1 MEPEITLKSTKNEI
15 LDAYHAVLK
24 KMEEQKQT
32 SRREEKVRVE
42 KREIVDEAH
51 GNTMEGIVKS
61 LAELK
66 LAIGK
71 SLDELE
77 SQLLAEARRLGVM
90 RQAFEI
96 ENKNLEDIHQIQAE
110 ANSLSALIEAQKDKK
125 REFEADI
132 ETKAA
137 AFETEMTQK
146 RQQWKKEQEEFE
158 RTRKERDDQAKKE
171 RAREEEEYAYGI
183 KLTRKKDED
192 EDDYASRKNTQEKA
206 LEEKRASLEKSWSER
221 EGALAVREQELANLR
236 SRAEAFPVELEKAAK
251 EAEAR
256 IAAKLKTEHQFEKQI
271 LAKDSEGAY
280 RLKDQMIA
288 SLEAKIQNQED
299 LIRQLSRKA
308 DEAGL
313 SVQNIALKALDSGVT
328 RRPAT
333 DVRGDET

>member
-1 MEPEITLKSTKNEI
+1 MEPEITPKSTKNEI

-24 KMEEQKQT
+24 KMEEQKQA
-32 SRREEKVRVE
+32 SRREEKTRVE
-42 KREIVDEAH
+42 KREIVAEAH
-51 GNTMEGIVKS
+51 GNTMESIVKS

-77 SQLLAEARRLGVM
+77 SQLLTEARRLGVM

-96 ENKNLEDIHQIQAE
+96 ENKNLEEIHQIQAE
-110 ANSLSALIEAQKDKK
+110 ANSLAALIEAQKDKK
-125 REFEADI
+125 REFEADV

-137 AFETEMTQK
+137 AFETEMAQK

-192 EDDYASRKNTQEKA
+192 DYASRKNAQEKA
-206 LEEKRASLEKSWSER
+206 LEEKRASLEKSWAER
-221 EGALAVREQELANLR
+221 EAALAPREQELADLR
-236 SRAEAFPVELEKAAK
+236 SRAEAFPGELEKAAK

-256 IAAKLKTEHQFEKQI
+256 IVAKLKTEHQFEKQM
-271 LAKDSEGAY
+271 LSKDSEAAC

-288 SLEAKIQNQED
+288 SLEAKIQNQEE

-308 DEAGL
+308 DEAGV
-313 SVQNIALKALDSGVT
+313 SVQNIALKALDAGAA

-333 DVRGDET
+333 DGRGDET

>member
-1 MEPEITLKSTKNEI
+1 MEPEITPKSTKNEI

-24 KMEEQKQT
+24 KMEEQKQA
-32 SRREEKVRVE
+32 SRREEKTRVE
-42 KREIVDEAH
+42 KREIVAEAH

-96 ENKNLEDIHQIQAE
+96 ENKNLEEIHQIQAE
-110 ANSLSALIEAQKDKK
+110 ANSLSALIEAQKAKK
-125 REFEADI
+125 REFEADV

-137 AFETEMTQK
+137 AFEIEMTQK

-158 RTRKERDDQAKKE
+158 RIRKERDDQAKKE

-192 EDDYASRKNTQEKA
+192 DYASRKNAQEKA

-256 IAAKLKTEHQFEKQI
+256 ITAKLKSEHQFEKQI

-280 RLKDQMIA
+280 KLKDQMIA

>member
-1 MEPEITLKSTKNEI
+1 
-15 LDAYHAVLK
+15 
-24 KMEEQKQT
+24 
-32 SRREEKVRVE
+32 
-42 KREIVDEAH
+42 
-51 GNTMEGIVKS
+51 
-61 LAELK
+61 
-66 LAIGK
+66 
-71 SLDELE
+71 
-77 SQLLAEARRLGVM
+77 
-90 RQAFEI
+90 
-96 ENKNLEDIHQIQAE
+96 
-110 ANSLSALIEAQKDKK
+110 
-125 REFEADI
+125 
-132 ETKAA
+132 
-137 AFETEMTQK
+137 MTQK

-158 RTRKERDDQAKKE
+158 RARKERDDQAKKE

-192 EDDYASRKNTQEKA
+192 DYASRKNAQEKA
-206 LEEKRASLEKSWSER
+206 LEEKRTSLEKSWSER
-221 EGALAVREQELANLR
+221 EGALAAREQELANLR

-256 IAAKLKTEHQFEKQI
+256 IAAKLKTEYQFEKQM
-271 LAKDSEGAY
+271 LSKDSEAAC

>member
-1 MEPEITLKSTKNEI
+1 MEPEITPKSTKNEI

-32 SRREEKVRVE
+32 SRREEKTRVE

-110 ANSLSALIEAQKDKK
+110 ANSLSALIEAQKVKK
-125 REFEADI
+125 REFEADV

-137 AFETEMTQK
+137 AFEIEMTQK
-146 RQQWKKEQEEFE
+146 RQQWKN
-158 RTRKERDDQAKKE
+158 DC
-171 RAREEEEYAYGI
+171 
-183 KLTRKKDED
+183 
-192 EDDYASRKNTQEKA
+192 
-206 LEEKRASLEKSWSER
+206 
-221 EGALAVREQELANLR
+221 
-236 SRAEAFPVELEKAAK
+236 
-251 EAEAR
+251 
-256 IAAKLKTEHQFEKQI
+256 IA
-271 LAKDSEGAY
+271 
-280 RLKDQMIA
+280 
-288 SLEAKIQNQED
+288 
-299 LIRQLSRKA
+299 
-308 DEAGL
+308 
-313 SVQNIALKALDSGVT
+313 
-328 RRPAT
+328 
-333 DVRGDET
+333 

>member
-1 MEPEITLKSTKNEI
+1 MEPEITPKSTKNEI

-24 KMEEQKQT
+24 KMEEQKQA
-32 SRREEKVRVE
+32 SRREEKTRVE
-42 KREIVDEAH
+42 KREIVAEAH

-96 ENKNLEDIHQIQAE
+96 ENRNLEDIHQIQAE

-125 REFEADI
+125 REFEADV

-146 RQQWKKEQEEFE
+146 RLQWKKEQEEFE
-158 RTRKERDDQAKKE
+158 RIRKERDDQAKKE

-192 EDDYASRKNTQEKA
+192 DYASRKNAQEKA
-206 LEEKRASLEKSWSER
+206 LEEKRVSLEKSWSER

-280 RLKDQMIA
+280 KLKDQMIA